1 VQVEDDEESPSLSSS
16 SSESLLALPFP
27 IPVSCPRSFCQPPL
41 VSAGE
46 LLFVGG
52 GDDLLEPPP
61 VDPELLSGSGSE
73 NIRVSSCYFVFART
87 SSNNFAAKRCERSY
101 VPPGKRTR
109 KRNLTRAS
117 AGAVL
122 LQRRTPR
129 QVGGRKTRE
138 THPASLSSS
147 SETVDLL
154 LFGASSIITLE
165 SQGFLPS
172 IAYSER
178 CITPASESNA
188 VIADARRPSARRD
201 RSLVTEKSKVRKSK
215 FSGNNLAPLTSFSPP
230 HHRPGSLGYR
240 AVPCANWA
248 PAQRVLDAKGK
259 VLLLRRLPTSST
271 RLPPNYFSSFFAPR
285 TPMSQICQRI
295 ECFFSGIILKLDNF
309 LL

>member
-1 VQVEDDEESPSLSSS
+1 MQVEDDEESPSLSSS

-27 IPVSCPRSFCQPPL
+27 IPVSCPRLFCQPPF

-73 NIRVSSCYFVFART
+73 NIRVSLCSVLPAPT
-87 SSNNFAAKRCERSY
+87 VLHERSY
-101 VPPGKRTR
+101 VTPGERTR

-117 AGAVL
+117 AGDVL
-122 LQRRTPR
+122 VQRRTPR
-129 QVGGRKTRE
+129 QVGGRRTRE

-188 VIADARRPSARRD
+188 VIADARRLSARRD
-201 RSLVTEKSKVRKSK
+201 RSCERKKQVDANQS
-215 FSGNNLAPLTSFSPP
+215 FPQTTS
-230 HHRPGSLGYR
+230 
-240 AVPCANWA
+240 
-248 PAQRVLDAKGK
+248 
-259 VLLLRRLPTSST
+259 
-271 RLPPNYFSSFFAPR
+271 R
-285 TPMSQICQRI
+285 T
-295 ECFFSGIILKLDNF
+295 
-309 LL
+309 